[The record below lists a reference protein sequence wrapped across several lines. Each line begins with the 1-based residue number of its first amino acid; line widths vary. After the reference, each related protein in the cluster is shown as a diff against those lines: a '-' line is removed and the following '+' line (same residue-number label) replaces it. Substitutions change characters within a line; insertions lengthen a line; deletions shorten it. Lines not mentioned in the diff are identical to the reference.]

1 MLKTQSEAK
10 QGKVPAERA
19 ELGGH
24 STSVVESS
32 AWGAGG
38 SPRQGVRAHWGKGDI
53 SRKEWLNKKCV
64 RSWQGEGM
72 LSGGRPEA
80 GCWSLG
86 EGSLGRAEDSALGE
100 NSKGSSLTRG
110 AGAQGRSGEG

>member
-10 QGKVPAERA
+10 QGKAPAERA

-53 SRKEWLNKKCV
+53 SRKNGST
-64 RSWQGEGM
+64 RSV
-72 LSGGRPEA
+72 SGAGRERACSPEDDRKQAA
-80 GCWSLG
+80 GA
-86 EGSLGRAEDSALGE
+86 LGRAASNGLRTVPLGRTA
-100 NSKGSSLTRG
+100 K
-110 AGAQGRSGEG
+110 AAA